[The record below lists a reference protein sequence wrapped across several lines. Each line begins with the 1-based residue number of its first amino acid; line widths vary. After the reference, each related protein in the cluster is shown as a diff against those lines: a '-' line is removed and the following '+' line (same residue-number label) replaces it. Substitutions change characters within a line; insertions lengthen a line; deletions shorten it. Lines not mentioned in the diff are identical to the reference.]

1 MDEFT
6 SRRAPQNLEA
16 EQSVIGSMILD
27 SRCVPDVIELLR
39 ADDFFLK
46 ENREIFETLHHMFS
60 MAQPIDPITLLDR
73 MEARGVRSDSSENY
87 IKQLLEITPS
97 AANVKYYA
105 EIVRDKAL
113 LRAVGTAANE
123 IDELVYSGEDDAA
136 HVLDAAEQKVYD
148 IRQGRT
154 LQQFRPIG
162 EVLTDVYDNLNQLAL
177 LKGELPGL
185 TTGFPQVDMITT
197 GLNKSDLIIIA
208 ARPGMG
214 KTSIALNMAMAAA
227 KKSNTQIVFFSL
239 EMSAPQLV
247 TRMLSTESLI
257 DSNKL
262 LTGNLSPDDWNE
274 IAPASERLA
283 KMGIMID
290 DNPAITPTEMKA
302 KCRRLK
308 NLGLVIIDYMQ
319 LMTTGAKRSEN
330 RVQEV
335 SEISRSLKIMAKEL
349 NVPVVC
355 LSQLSRANEKRPDK
369 RPVLSDI
376 RESGSIEQDAD
387 VIMMLYRDDYY
398 DKDRDAGASTVAKFE
413 IAKNRHGRTGTVEL
427 QWVPQYTMFTQIE
440 SRRDDY

>member
-60 MAQPIDPITLLDR
+60 MSQPIDPITLLDR

-319 LMTTGAKRSEN
+319 LMTTGAKRNEN

-335 SEISRSLKIMAKEL
+335 SEISRTLKIMAKEL

-398 DKDRDAGASTVAKFE
+398 DKDHDAGAPTVAKFE

-427 QWVPQYTMFTQIE
+427 QWVPQYTMFTTIE

>member
-39 ADDFFLK
+39 ADDFFLR

-60 MAQPIDPITLLDR
+60 MSQPIDPITLLDR

-123 IDELVYSGEDDAA
+123 IDELVYAGDDDASN
-136 HVLDAAEQKVYD
+136 VLDAAEQKIYD

-398 DKDRDAGASTVAKFE
+398 DKDRDAGARAVAKFE

-427 QWVPQYTMFTQIE
+427 QWVPQYTMFTPTE
-440 SRRDDY
+440 SRRDDH

>member
-60 MAQPIDPITLLDR
+60 MSQPIDPITLLDR

-123 IDELVYSGEDDAA
+123 IDELVYSGEDDAE

-162 EVLTDVYDNLNQLAL
+162 EVLTDVYDNLNKLAL

-185 TTGFPQVDMITT
+185 TTGFSQVDTITT

-239 EMSAPQLV
+239 EMSAAQ
-247 TRMLSTESLI
+247 
-257 DSNKL
+257 
-262 LTGNLSPDDWNE
+262 
-274 IAPASERLA
+274 
-283 KMGIMID
+283 
-290 DNPAITPTEMKA
+290 
-302 KCRRLK
+302 
-308 NLGLVIIDYMQ
+308 
-319 LMTTGAKRSEN
+319 
-330 RVQEV
+330 
-335 SEISRSLKIMAKEL
+335 
-349 NVPVVC
+349 
-355 LSQLSRANEKRPDK
+355 
-369 RPVLSDI
+369 
-376 RESGSIEQDAD
+376 
-387 VIMMLYRDDYY
+387 
-398 DKDRDAGASTVAKFE
+398 AG
-413 IAKNRHGRTGTVEL
+413 R
-427 QWVPQYTMFTQIE
+427 
-440 SRRDDY
+440 

>member
-60 MAQPIDPITLLDR
+60 MSQPIDPITLLDR

-123 IDELVYSGEDDAA
+123 IDELVYAGDDDASN
-136 HVLDAAEQKVYD
+136 VLDAAEQKIYD

-302 KCRRLK
+302 KCRRVK

-319 LMTTGAKRSEN
+319 LMTTGAKRNEN

-413 IAKNRHGRTGTVEL
+413 VAKNRHGRTGTIEL